1 MSRVFE
7 TLAPLAARG
16 MVLGLDTMRAALAAS
31 GDPQQRIPC
40 VHVAGT
46 NGKGSVSAFLD
57 AALRAAGHHV
67 GLYTSPHLHRF
78 VERIQIDGAALD
90 DATAARLAEDITAAI
105 DRGALPPIT
114 FFESATLLAWRAF
127 AEADVRFAVMEVGLG
142 GRLDATTVCAPRVT
156 VITRIGLDHTDRLGA
171 TLSEIAREKA
181 GILKRDVPCV
191 LGPDLTHARNPEAR
205 TVIEAVARSVGA
217 PLVDT
222 GPFTVDG
229 DRVFEPRLNKYRV
242 DGQTIGTPSVRVGP
256 TDDVYLALTKAPSG
270 EGSAIGLRVIVQ
282 PLILWL
288 WVGGIVMV
296 VGTLLALFPGRRRRN
311 PLDPVSAPVVS
322 TLPRRDHEADP
333 GPRPDPDSDPE
344 PEPVPT

>member
-1 MSRVFE
+1 A
-7 TLAPLAARG
+7 LAVGATG
-16 MVLGLDTMRAALAAS
+16 WAAL
-31 GDPQQRIPC
+31 
-40 VHVAGT
+40 VA
-46 NGKGSVSAFLD
+46 F
-57 AALRAAGHHV
+57 
-67 GLYTSPHLHRF
+67 
-78 VERIQIDGAALD
+78 
-90 DATAARLAEDITAAI
+90 
-105 DRGALPPIT
+105 
-114 FFESATLLAWRAF
+114 
-127 AEADVRFAVMEVGLG
+127 GLG
-142 GRLDATTVCAPRVT
+142 GFAAGSAVRQLALATR
-156 VITRIGLDHTDRLGA
+156 RQGWRGLLGRANGGMVVHLGA
-171 TLSEIAREKA
+171 IVIGVAFAASMSYIRQAELTLEPGKTATVAGHSVEYLGSRTIEADNRVELIARV
-181 GILKRDVPCV
+181 R
-191 LGPDLTHARNPEAR
+191 
-205 TVIEAVARSVGA
+205 
-217 PLVDT
+217 
-222 GPFTVDG
+222 VDG

>member
-1 MSRVFE
+1 MKWQTFALILVSVSLSALAQIALKHGMSSATAQRALE
-7 TLAPLAARG
+7 QGGLAGALAIGTNLHVILGFAAGSAVRQLALATRRQGWRGLLGRANGG
-16 MVLGLDTMRAALAAS
+16 MVVHLGAIVIGVAFAAS
-31 GDPQQRIPC
+31 MSYIRQAELTLEPGKTAT
-40 VHVAGT
+40 VAGHSVEYL
-46 NGKGSVSAFLD
+46 GS
-57 AALRAAGHHV
+57 R
-67 GLYTSPHLHRF
+67 T
-78 VERIQIDGAALD
+78 I
-90 DATAARLAEDITAAI
+90 
-105 DRGALPPIT
+105 
-114 FFESATLLAWRAF
+114 
-127 AEADVRFAVMEVGLG
+127 EADN
-142 GRLDATTVCAPRVT
+142 RVE
-156 VITRIGLDHTDRLGA
+156 L
-171 TLSEIAREKA
+171 IARV
-181 GILKRDVPCV
+181 R
-191 LGPDLTHARNPEAR
+191 
-205 TVIEAVARSVGA
+205 
-217 PLVDT
+217 
-222 GPFTVDG
+222 VDG